1 MFKFKT
7 SDKFLVLSRTV
18 PSFKNSE
25 ISENSLRV
33 LRTISDFGQLFET
46 SEKYLTLQELFKIS
60 ENTAQKHCGEKK

>member
-7 SDKFLVLSRTV
+7 SDKFLILSRTV
-18 PSFKNSE
+18 RSFKNSE

-60 ENTAQKHCGEKK
+60 ENTAQKHSGEKK